1 MMRLVARI
9 SPAAPGISCTIALDL
24 IS

>member
-1 MMRLVARI
+1 MMRFVARI
-9 SPAAPGISCTIALDL
+9 LPAAPGISCTIVLDL